1 MGMAPLAGSSP
12 KRGTASQ
19 GRSPS
24 QRTQHA
30 PELLVKLWQ
39 PFGPVRGGPRVEQ
52 VPFYDLPA
60 TLSSARLRL
69 DGELHA
75 R

>member
-1 MGMAPLAGSSP
+1 
-12 KRGTASQ
+12 
-19 GRSPS
+19 
-24 QRTQHA
+24 
-30 PELLVKLWQ
+30 LLVKLWQ